1 MFALNMPIKSWLASF
16 MVLLGVGVL
25 VELVVNVLAESVGL
39 LRQLR
44 GVL

>member
-1 MFALNMPIKSWLASF
+1 